1 MSMKKWMSSK
11 YWWLI
16 VLLVIVAVN
25 FIASAVHFRADL
37 TAEKRYTLSKP
48 TTNLLKKLNDK
59 VNVTVFLAGDM
70 PAGFKNL
77 ANSTEEL
84 LSEFKEYGRNAFQYK
99 FEKPGE
105 GLDDSAK
112 AAFQNSLHAMGLNPT
127 NIRAQAQAGEGQEE
141 RLVYAGALVNYKDR
155 NVVVDLLQGQAAGGL
170 DALNNAESL
179 LEYKFASAIQK
190 ITTDSVP
197 LVGYL
202 TGNGEPL
209 SYNVY
214 DLIERTLKQNYA
226 FDFLHID
233 SVPVIPP
240 VFSALV
246 IVKPTIR
253 FSDAQKLKLDQYVMQ
268 GGKIIWFI
276 DKLYAEMDSLMRSKS
291 DFVAFDRDLNL
302 EDLLF
307 KYGVR
312 VNQDLVQDLQCEKM
326 PLVVGSMGSQPQVE
340 FLPWPYFPLLTSY
353 SGHPVSK
360 NLDNVLSIFPNSIDT
375 VKAAGI
381 RKTILLSTTDNSRT
395 LSTPAVV
402 SLNTVKTEE
411 DLKTFNKKRIP
422 IAVLLEGTFNSLYSN
437 RLSTGMADTLN
448 RYGFPFRPSSVE
460 NKMIVVSDAD
470 IVANVVTQEEGPLA
484 MGTNQFN
491 KYRYANRDFF
501 LNSLEYLVDPSG
513 ILETR
518 SKDYTLRL
526 LDPKKVEE
534 GRTKWQIINVGLPV
548 LLVVLAGFIFQFIR
562 RRKYLAQ
569 NHVAAQS

>member
-1 MSMKKWMSSK
+1 ML
-11 YWWLI
+11 LI
-16 VLLVIVAVN
+16 IVAVN
-25 FIASAVHFRADL
+25 FIASSVHFRADL

-48 TTNLLKKLNDK
+48 TVNLLQKLNDK
-59 VNVTVFLAGDM
+59 VDITVFLAGEM

-77 ANSTEEL
+77 ANSTGEL
-84 LSEFKEYGRNAFQYK
+84 LSEFKEYGKSSIQYK

-112 AAFQNSLHAMGLNPT
+112 VAFQNSLHAMGLNPT
-127 NIRAQAQAGEGQEE
+127 NIKAQAAQGEAQEE

-155 NVVVDLLQGQAAGGL
+155 SVAIDLLQGQAAGGL
-170 DALNNAESL
+170 DALNNAEAL

-209 SYNVY
+209 TYNFY

-226 FDFLHID
+226 FNFLNID
-233 SVPVIPP
+233 SVPLVPP

-246 IVKPTIR
+246 IVKPTVR
-253 FSDAQKLKLDQYVMQ
+253 FTDEQKLKLDQYVMQ

-326 PLVVGSMGSQPQVE
+326 PLVVGSMGNQPQVE

-353 SGHPVSK
+353 SGHPISK
-360 NLDNVLSIFPNSIDT
+360 NLDNVLSVFPNSIDT

-381 RKTILLSTTDNSRT
+381 RKTIILSTTDNSRV
-395 LSTPAVV
+395 LSTPAIV
-402 SLNTVKTEE
+402 SLNTVKTED
-411 DLKTFNKKRIP
+411 DLKTFNKSRIP
-422 IAVLLEGTFNSLYSN
+422 VAVLLEGTFNSLYAN
-437 RLSTGMADTLN
+437 RISTGMADTLN
-448 RYGFPFRPSSVE
+448 RYGYPFRPASIE
-460 NKMIVVSDAD
+460 TKMIVVSDAD
-470 IVANVVTQEEGPLA
+470 IVGNVVTQEEGPLP

-491 KYRYANRDFF
+491 KYRYANKDFF

-518 SKDYTLRL
+518 SKDFTLRL
-526 LDPKKVEE
+526 LDPKKVAESH
-534 GRTKWQIINVGLPV
+534 TKWQVINVGLPV
-548 LLVVLAGFIFQFIR
+548 LLVVLAGSVFQYIR
-562 RRKYLAQ
+562 RRKYLGQ
-569 NHVAAQS
+569 KPMAAKS